1 MMRHKNITVA
11 IIAAAI
17 LIAAAVMVTGRFVK
31 ASNESRD
38 YDLASP
44 ALYVSRPEE
53 GITGIIRDWR
63 DTARLGPPFA
73 QAVASLPDALVSACR
88 PSESHP
94 VLITYYRDGSL
105 AFWAAARNS
114 SIQRLVASL
123 AHDLSDGYS
132 PVEERR
138 PDGTHLYHFATADN
152 RFAHLYHNHSVVG
165 YSYRRELLTSPAY
178 DGVLARAIEEN
189 TVTTM
194 PAIIYHDTAYRTFYV
209 KQSAT
214 HITYR
219 CALQA
224 LPGYLT
230 GKTDSLQTDAIPA
243 SACEIMQALCITAPF
258 IREVVTR
265 VVLADDTA
273 AAAVIAAPIT
283 DPRTLGK
290 TLRPYMTP
298 YGYRIPADSLAHI
311 LPASWLGNAD
321 YWIEVH
327 GTTLLASTEAQT
339 LRRYVQAL
347 RQPQRFSP
355 TTPPAPALVTY
366 ISTDSSANKG
376 YDMLIPS
383 LKLPPF
389 LASEPLMVQIVAE
402 RAQRYGI
409 EITVPSY
416 PCNRST
422 ANR

>member
-1 MMRHKNITVA
+1 
-11 IIAAAI
+11 
-17 LIAAAVMVTGRFVK
+17 MVTGRFVK

-44 ALYVSRPEE
+44 ALYVCRPEE

-63 DTARLGPPFA
+63 ETARLGPPFA
-73 QAVASLPDALVSACR
+73 QAVASLPDALVSVCR

-243 SACEIMQALCITAPF
+243 SACEIMQASCITAPF
-258 IREVVTR
+258 IGEVVTR

-283 DPRTLGK
+283 DPRTLAK

-311 LPASWLGNAD
+311 LSASWLGNAD

>member
-17 LIAAAVMVTGRFVK
+17 LIAAAVMVTSRFVK

-44 ALYVSRPEE
+44 ALYVCRPEE

-73 QAVASLPDALVSACR
+73 QAVASLPDALVSVCR

-138 PDGTHLYHFATADN
+138 PDGTRLYHFATADN

-194 PAIIYHDTAYRTFYV
+194 PAIIYHDTAYRTFNV

-258 IREVVTR
+258 IGEVVTR

-321 YWIEVH
+321 YWIEVY
-327 GTTLLASTEAQT
+327 GATLLASSQAQT
-339 LRRYVQAL
+339 LRQYVQAL
-347 RQPQRFSP
+347 RRPQRFSP
-355 TTPPAPALVTY
+355 TTPPAPALGTY
-366 ISTDSSANKG
+366 ISTDSSVNKG

-389 LASEPLMVQIVAE
+389 LAGEPLMVQIVAE

-416 PCNRST
+416 PCNRSA

>member
-17 LIAAAVMVTGRFVK
+17 LIAAAAMVTGRFVK

-73 QAVASLPDALVSACR
+73 QAVASLPDALVSVCR

-189 TVTTM
+189 SVTTM
-194 PAIIYHDTAYRTFYV
+194 PAIIYHDTAYRTFNV

-258 IREVVTR
+258 IGEVVTR

-283 DPRTLGK
+283 DPRTLAK

-311 LPASWLGNAD
+311 LPASWLGNTD

>member
-17 LIAAAVMVTGRFVK
+17 LIAAAAMVTGRFVK

-38 YDLASP
+38 YDQASP

-63 DTARLGPPFA
+63 DTARLSPPFA

-94 VLITYYRDGSL
+94 VLITYYCDGSL

-138 PDGTHLYHFATADN
+138 PDGTRLYHFTTADN

-194 PAIIYHDTAYRTFYV
+194 PAIIYHDTAYRTFNV

-243 SACEIMQALCITAPF
+243 SACEIMQASCITAPF
-258 IREVVTR
+258 IGEVVTR

-311 LPASWLGNAD
+311 LPASWLGNTD

-409 EITVPSY
+409 EITVPSH
-416 PCNRST
+416 PCNRSA

>member
-1 MMRHKNITVA
+1 MMRHKNMVIGVVVLA
-11 IIAAAI
+11 ALAVAAATAI
-17 LIAAAVMVTGRFVK
+17 SRFMTT
-31 ASNESRD
+31 SNESRA
-38 YDLASP
+38 YDLARP
-44 ALYVSRPEE
+44 ALYVCQPEE
-53 GITGIIRDWR
+53 AIIGIIEDWR
-63 DTARLGPPFA
+63 DTTRLGSAFA
-73 QAVASLPDALVSACR
+73 TTWNILPDAFAKVCR
-88 PSESHP
+88 PSTKHP
-94 VLITYYRDGSL
+94 VLAVCHRDGEV
-105 AFWAAARNS
+105 AFWAATRS
-114 SIQRLVASL
+114 DMVQPLVDL
-123 AHDLSDGYS
+123 LTHELSDGYNA
-132 PVEERR
+132 VEEELS
-138 PDGTHLYHFATADN
+138 DGSRLYHFATADN
-152 RFAHLYHNHSVVG
+152 RFAHLYYNASVIG
-165 YSYRRELLTSPAY
+165 FSYDRKLLTSPAY

-194 PAIIYHDTAYRTFYV
+194 PAIIYHDTAYRTFNV

-258 IREVVTR
+258 IGEVVTR

-321 YWIEVH
+321 YWIEVY
-327 GTTLLASTEAQT
+327 GATLLASSQAQT
-339 LRRYVQAL
+339 LRQYVQAL
-347 RQPQRFSP
+347 RRPQRFSP
-355 TTPPAPALVTY
+355 TTPPAPALGTY
-366 ISTDSSANKG
+366 ISTDSSVNKG

-389 LASEPLMVQIVAE
+389 LAGEPLMVQIVAE

-409 EITVPSY
+409 EITVPSH
-416 PCNRST
+416 PCNRSA

>member
-17 LIAAAVMVTGRFVK
+17 LIAAAVMMTGRFVK

-63 DTARLGPPFA
+63 DTARLGPPFE

-138 PDGTHLYHFATADN
+138 PDGTRLYHFATADN

-209 KQSAT
+209 KQSTT

-243 SACEIMQALCITAPF
+243 SACEIMQASCITAPF
-258 IREVVTR
+258 IGEVVTR

-366 ISTDSSANKG
+366 ISTDSSTNKG

-389 LASEPLMVQIVAE
+389 LAGEPLMVQIVAE

>member
-1 MMRHKNITVA
+1 MMRHKNMVIGVVVLA
-11 IIAAAI
+11 ALAVAAATAI
-17 LIAAAVMVTGRFVK
+17 SRFMTT
-31 ASNESRD
+31 SNESRA
-38 YDLASP
+38 YDLARP
-44 ALYVSRPEE
+44 ALYVCQPEE
-53 GITGIIRDWR
+53 AIIGIIEDWR
-63 DTARLGPPFA
+63 DTTRLGPPFA

-138 PDGTHLYHFATADN
+138 PDGTRLYHFTTADN

-189 TVTTM
+189 SVTTM
-194 PAIIYHDTAYRTFYV
+194 PAIIYHDTAYRTFNV

-243 SACEIMQALCITAPF
+243 SACEIMQASCITAPF
-258 IREVVTR
+258 IGEVVTR

-327 GTTLLASTEAQT
+327 STTLLASTEAQT

-355 TTPPAPALVTY
+355 TTPPAPALGTY
-366 ISTDSSANKG
+366 ISTDSSVNKG

-416 PCNRST
+416 PCNRSA

>member
-1 MMRHKNITVA
+1 
-11 IIAAAI
+11 
-17 LIAAAVMVTGRFVK
+17 MVTGRFVK

-73 QAVASLPDALVSACR
+73 QAVASLPDALVSVCR

-138 PDGTHLYHFATADN
+138 PDGTRLYHFATANN

-230 GKTDSLQTDAIPA
+230 GKNDSLQTDAIPA
-243 SACEIMQALCITAPF
+243 SACEIMQASCITAPF
-258 IREVVTR
+258 IGEVVTR

-327 GTTLLASTEAQT
+327 STTLLASTEAQT

-389 LASEPLMVQIVAE
+389 LASEPLMVQIIAE